1 MEAGSLGDTE
11 GFMVAFAQNKINGS
25 PDDKLNCFR
34 MRSPRTILCA
44 FLVPV
49 LLGTVGFAFSEFSS
63 NFDLRTRTRSG
74 ENFQPTVQKA
84 KEQLQRILVTFKDNS
99 APRSSRQATVE
110 QRMKDRMASAA
121 SEASSGKVKGLSYL
135 RAVSGN
141 SHVYLT
147 DSSLDR
153 SSMQTVIQALAN
165 DPAIESVSIDERMV
179 PHAFSPNDAAYV
191 NNTQWQLKAPTTDL
205 GAANFAGAWNRVTSA
220 SVAVSGENVVV
231 AVLDSGYRPHA
242 DLAANLLTGYD
253 FVSTDPAGL
262 YSSTLVTAN
271 DGNGRDNIALDPGDG
286 NSISADCELST
297 SSWHGTRVA
306 GIVSA
311 VTDNTSGMA
320 GTAYKAKVLPVR
332 VLGVCGG
339 YISDVVDAMR
349 WAAGIT
355 VNGLTNATPAKVI
368 NLSLGGSGTCDSRYQ
383 SAIDEVRNSKNA
395 TVVISTGNESSNTT
409 ITQPANCKNVIAVTA
424 HRTDGASPAFANV
437 GAGTSISAPGVSIYS
452 TSNTGT
458 QAPLADTFQSANG
471 TSFSA
476 PMVSS
481 VAAMLY
487 QIKPGITPDEVTS
500 RIINSVRSFP
510 VSTFCSGNYLC
521 GAGLLDADAAVAQTL
536 DNDAP
541 FANAYASQT
550 HNVGRGTS
558 ITLTGVA
565 GAGTSGTS
573 LATVQWTQVS
583 GPAVTISNA
592 AGNVAT
598 ILTPASSNDNN
609 LVFRFRATT
618 LAPAAKTADSFVTV
632 NMVSA
637 PVAASG
643 GGGGGG
649 GGSLECLSLL
659 TLAVLALL
667 ATVCAPRRFTKVR

>member
-1 MEAGSLGDTE
+1 
-11 GFMVAFAQNKINGS
+11 
-25 PDDKLNCFR
+25 
-34 MRSPRTILCA
+34 
-44 FLVPV
+44 
-49 LLGTVGFAFSEFSS
+49 
-63 NFDLRTRTRSG
+63 
-74 ENFQPTVQKA
+74 
-84 KEQLQRILVTFKDNS
+84 
-99 APRSSRQATVE
+99 
-110 QRMKDRMASAA
+110 MKDRMASAA

-147 DSSLDR
+147 DKSLDR

-220 SVAVSGENVVV
+220 SIAISGENVVV

-242 DLAANLLTGYD
+242 DLAANLLSGYD
-253 FVSTDPAGL
+253 FVSTDPVGL
-262 YSSTLVTAN
+262 YSSTLITAN
-271 DGNGRDNIALDPGDG
+271 DGDGRDNSALDPGDG
-286 NSISADCELST
+286 NTISADCELST

-311 VTDNTSGMA
+311 VTDNTNGMA

-339 YISDVVDAMR
+339 YISDVIDAMR

-383 SAIDEVRNSKNA
+383 SAIDEVRISKNA
-395 TVVISTGNESSNTT
+395 TVVVSTGNQSSDTT
-409 ITQPANCKNVIAVTA
+409 ITQPANCKNVIAVTS
-424 HRTDGASPAFANV
+424 HRTDGTSPTFANV

-487 QIKPGITPDEVTS
+487 QIKPSITPDEVTS

-573 LATVQWTQVS
+573 LATVEWTQVS

-618 LAPAAKTADSFVTV
+618 QGNAAKTADSFVTV

-649 GGSLECLSLL
+649 SLESLSLL
-659 TLAVLALL
+659 ALAGLTFL
-667 ATVCAPRRFTKVR
+667 ATFWGPRRFKKVR

>member
-1 MEAGSLGDTE
+1 MGNAASGSAGD
-11 GFMVAFAQNKINGS
+11 I
-25 PDDKLNCFR
+25 
-34 MRSPRTILCA
+34 
-44 FLVPV
+44 
-49 LLGTVGFAFSEFSS
+49 
-63 NFDLRTRTRSG
+63 DLRSRIRSG
-74 ENFQPTVQKA
+74 ESLQSSALRPQ
-84 KEQLQRILVTFKDNS
+84 EQLQRILVTFKDNS
-99 APRSSRQATVE
+99 APRSSRQAPVE
-110 QRMKDRMASAA
+110 QRMKERMASAA
-121 SEASSGKVKGLSYL
+121 SEASAGKVQGLSYL
-135 RAVSGN
+135 RAVSGD

-147 DSSLDR
+147 DRALDR
-153 SSMQTVIQALAN
+153 SSMQTVVQALSS

-179 PHAFSPNDAAYV
+179 PHAFSPDDTAYV

-231 AVLDSGYRPHA
+231 AVLDSGYRPHT
-242 DLAANLLTGYD
+242 DLVANLLTGYD
-253 FVSTDPAGL
+253 FISADPAGTF
-262 YSSTLVTAN
+262 SSTLVTAN
-271 DGNGRDNIALDPGDG
+271 DGDGRDNSALDPGDG
-286 NSISADCELST
+286 NTNSANCDLSS

-311 VTDNTSGMA
+311 VTNNASGMA
-320 GTAYKAKVLPVR
+320 GAAYKAKVLPVR

-339 YISDVVDAMR
+339 YVSDVVDAMR

-355 VNGLTNATPAKVI
+355 VNGLTNANPAKVI
-368 NLSLGGSGTCDSRYQ
+368 NVSLGGNGTCDSRYQ
-383 SAIDEVRNSKNA
+383 SAINDVRNTKNA
-395 TVVISTGNESSNTT
+395 TVIVSTGNESSNST

-424 HRTDGASPAFANV
+424 HRSDGTSPTFANV
-437 GAGTSISAPGVSIYS
+437 GAGTSLSAPGVGIYS
-452 TSNTGT
+452 TSNSGA
-458 QAPLADTFQSANG
+458 QAPASDTFESANG

-487 QIKPGITPDEVTS
+487 QIKPGITPDEVAS
-500 RIINSVRSFP
+500 RLINSVRSFP

-541 FANAYASQT
+541 YANAYASQSS
-550 HNVGRGTS
+550 NVARGVS
-558 ITLTGVA
+558 VTLTGVA
-565 GAGTSGTS
+565 GAGTSGAG
-573 LATVQWTQVS
+573 LASVQWTQVS
-583 GPAVTISNA
+583 GPAVSISNG

-649 GGSLECLSLL
+649 SLESLSLL

>member
-1 MEAGSLGDTE
+1 ME
-11 GFMVAFAQNKINGS
+11 N
-25 PDDKLNCFR
+25 PDDRLNCRR
-34 MRSPRTILCA
+34 MRSPRTILSA

-49 LLGTVGFAFSEFSS
+49 LLGTVGFAFSETSGY
-63 NFDLRTRTRSG
+63 FDLRSRTRSG
-74 ENFQPTVQKA
+74 ESFQPSVPKA
-84 KEQLQRILVTFKDNS
+84 TEQLQRILVTFKDNS

-110 QRMKDRMASAA
+110 QRMKDRMATAA

-147 DSSLDR
+147 DSTLDR

-253 FVSTDPAGL
+253 FVRLDQNGSAF
-262 YSSTLVTAN
+262 TAN
-271 DGNGRDNIALDPGDG
+271 DGDGRDTDAQDPGDW
-286 NSISADCELST
+286 NTNTSACAAQAT

-306 GIVSA
+306 GIIAA
-311 VTDNTSGMA
+311 VTNNNAALASISGQPAMA
-320 GTAYKAKVLPVR
+320 GTAYKSKVLPLR

-349 WAAGIT
+349 WAVGIT
-355 VNGLTNATPAKVI
+355 VNGLTNSNPAKVI
-368 NLSLGGSGTCDSRYQ
+368 NLSLGGSGTCNSQYQ
-383 SAIDEVRNSKNA
+383 SAIDDVRNSKNA
-395 TVVISTGNESSNTT
+395 TVVVSTGNDSSNTT

-424 HRTDGASPAFANV
+424 HRKDAASPVFANV
-437 GAGTSISAPGVSIYS
+437 GAGTTISAPGVEIYS
-452 TSNTGT
+452 TSNDGA
-458 QAPLADTFQSANG
+458 QAPGNDTFTSENG

-592 AGNVAT
+592 TGNVAS

-649 GGSLECLSLL
+649 SLESLSLL

>member
-1 MEAGSLGDTE
+1 M
-11 GFMVAFAQNKINGS
+11 
-25 PDDKLNCFR
+25 
-34 MRSPRTILCA
+34 
-44 FLVPV
+44 
-49 LLGTVGFAFSEFSS
+49 GFAFSETSGY
-63 NFDLRTRTRSG
+63 FDLRSRTRSG
-74 ENFQPTVQKA
+74 ESFQPSVPKA

-147 DSSLDR
+147 DKSLDR

-220 SVAVSGENVVV
+220 SIAISGENVVV

-242 DLAANLLTGYD
+242 DLAANLLSGYD
-253 FVSTDPAGL
+253 FVSTDPVGL
-262 YSSTLVTAN
+262 YSSTLITAN
-271 DGNGRDNIALDPGDG
+271 DGDGRDNSALDPGDG
-286 NSISADCELST
+286 NTISADCELST

-311 VTDNTSGMA
+311 VTDNTNGMA

-339 YISDVVDAMR
+339 YISDVIDAMR

-383 SAIDEVRNSKNA
+383 SAIDEVRISKNA
-395 TVVISTGNESSNTT
+395 TVVVSTGNQSSDTT
-409 ITQPANCKNVIAVTA
+409 ITQPANCKNVIAVTS
-424 HRTDGASPAFANV
+424 HRTDGTSPTFANV

-487 QIKPGITPDEVTS
+487 QIKPSITPDEVTS

-521 GAGLLDADAAVAQTL
+521 GAGL
-536 DNDAP
+536 
-541 FANAYASQT
+541 
-550 HNVGRGTS
+550 
-558 ITLTGVA
+558 
-565 GAGTSGTS
+565 
-573 LATVQWTQVS
+573 
-583 GPAVTISNA
+583 
-592 AGNVAT
+592 
-598 ILTPASSNDNN
+598 
-609 LVFRFRATT
+609 
-618 LAPAAKTADSFVTV
+618 
-632 NMVSA
+632 
-637 PVAASG
+637 
-643 GGGGGG
+643 
-649 GGSLECLSLL
+649 
-659 TLAVLALL
+659 
-667 ATVCAPRRFTKVR
+667 

>member
-1 MEAGSLGDTE
+1 MRGR
-11 GFMVAFAQNKINGS
+11 KIENS
-25 PDDKLNCFR
+25 DDRLNCRR

-49 LLGTVGFAFSEFSS
+49 LLGTVGFAFSETSGY
-63 NFDLRTRTRSG
+63 FDLRSRTRSG
-74 ENFQPTVQKA
+74 ESFQPSVPKA

-147 DSSLDR
+147 DSTLDR

-179 PHAFSPNDAAYV
+179 PHAFSPNDSAFV
-191 NNTQWQLKAPTTDL
+191 DSSNPQWYLKAPSIDI
-205 GAANFAGAWNRVTSA
+205 GAANFANAWNRVTSA
-220 SVAVSGENVVV
+220 SVPAPISGENVVV
-231 AVLDSGYRPHA
+231 AVLDSGYLPHV
-242 DLAANLLTGYD
+242 DLAANLLSGYD
-253 FVSTDPAGL
+253 FIRLDSNGFAF
-262 YSSTLVTAN
+262 TAN
-271 DGNGRDNIALDPGDG
+271 DSDGRDNDARDPGDW
-286 NSISADCELST
+286 NTNTSACAAQPN

-306 GIVSA
+306 GIIAA

-320 GTAYKAKVLPVR
+320 GAAYKAKVLPVR

-349 WAAGIT
+349 WAAGIP
-355 VNGLTNATPAKVI
+355 VGGLTNPNPAKVI
-368 NLSLGGSGTCDSRYQ
+368 NLSLGGSGTCTSDSEYQ
-383 SAIDEVRNSKNA
+383 RAINDVRNTKNV

-424 HRTDGASPAFANV
+424 HRPDGAAPNFANV
-437 GAGTSISAPGVSIYS
+437 GAGTTISAPGVDIYS

-458 QAPLADTFQSANG
+458 HGPLLDKFESDNG

-487 QIKPGITPDEVTS
+487 QIKPGITPDEVSSKLT
-500 RIINSVRSFP
+500 NSARSFP
-510 VSTFCSGNYLC
+510 VSTFCSGNYMC
-521 GAGLLDADAAVAQTL
+521 GAGLLDADAAVALTL
-536 DNDAP
+536 ADDSP
-541 FANAYASQT
+541 YANAYASQSI
-550 HNVGRGTS
+550 NVARGAS

-565 GAGTSGTS
+565 GAGANSTG
-573 LATVQWTQVS
+573 LAAVQWTQIS

-618 LAPAAKTADSFVTV
+618 QGNTAKTADSFVTV

-649 GGSLECLSLL
+649 SLESLSLL
-659 TLAVLALL
+659 ALAGLTFLAN
-667 ATVCAPRRFTKVR
+667 VWGPRRFKKVR